1 MPHFTPQVVHD
12 VDPALYYA
20 GMLHVYAYTKGE
32 KVRKTP
38 DSERELECHRGAAFF
53 FAVSGFIRVFG
64 RIPKGKE
71 ESEAVDQFLTELGVT
86 PRWRPYGRGSFQ
98 GEAEP
103 ESSGPSGA

>member
-1 MPHFTPQVVHD
+1 MPQFTPQIVHD

-32 KVRKTP
+32 KNLKTP

-53 FAVSGFIRVFG
+53 FAVSSFIRVFG

-71 ESEAVDQFLTELGVT
+71 ESEAVDQFLIDLGVRS
-86 PRWRPYGRGSFQ
+86 RWRPSGRASSQDEAGQGS
-98 GEAEP
+98 
-103 ESSGPSGA
+103 SDPSAS